1 MTGENELE
9 NINENAAPLEGAE
22 GSSGAEGSD
31 VHPIYEVPKPEEPE
45 AAAPAAPKKESVFL
59 SDWFLMLALYVVT
72 LAIHVLM
79 TQVTTMFNLTPDEYA
94 VTAVAAWFNGYDWSQ
109 TVSAGGYYGYFQSLF
124 YIPVFWFVDDPMLQ
138 YRVMILING
147 VLMSFAPV
155 IVYFLSLIHISE
167 PTRPY

>member
-22 GSSGAEGSD
+22 GAAGSSGAEGSD

-109 TVSAGGYYGYFQSLF
+109 TAATTGISRACSTFRCSGSLTT
-124 YIPVFWFVDDPMLQ
+124 LC
-138 YRVMILING
+138 
-147 VLMSFAPV
+147 SSTA
-155 IVYFLSLIHISE
+155 
-167 PTRPY
+167 

>member
-9 NINENAAPLEGAE
+9 NINENAAPLEGSA
-22 GSSGAEGSD
+22 GPSGAEGSD

-94 VTAVAAWFNGYDWSQ
+94 VTAVAAWFNGYD
-109 TVSAGGYYGYFQSLF
+109 
-124 YIPVFWFVDDPMLQ
+124 
-138 YRVMILING
+138 
-147 VLMSFAPV
+147 
-155 IVYFLSLIHISE
+155 
-167 PTRPY
+167 